1 MEHFSSLF
9 GTAVGWPSSPH
20 FWPFPFSSSCCRNVS
35 KWPLR
40 NVSKTGASSRKSSI
54 AIWSRSSLD
63 CHSVQRDRSLQRM
76 NTTSFEWRSKWWNM
90 LLHSFCKSR
99 YAKSHACSGWHPHLV
114 TSPPLKLSPA
124 FTRIQLK
131 SPANHPLFI
140 WCKKLCPDEPFPNKK
155 GEKLALDMSSNEF
168 CVGDKV

>member
-20 FWPFPFSSSCCRNVS
+20 FWPFPFSFSCCRNVS
-35 KWPLR
+35 KWPSR
-40 NVSKTGASSRKSSI
+40 NVSKTGASSQKPNI

-63 CHSVQRDRSLQRM
+63 CHSVQQDRSLQRM

-99 YAKSHACSGWHPHLV
+99 YAKSLACSGWHPHFCNF
-114 TSPPLKLSPA
+114 TAIENSHPFSPTFSL
-124 FTRIQLK
+124 
-131 SPANHPLFI
+131 NHPQTTRFLFDAKNYVPTNFFLI
-140 WCKKLCPDEPFPNKK
+140 RK
-155 GEKLALDMSSNEF
+155 EKNWS
-168 CVGDKV
+168 